1 MYAMAG
7 YAASIDAQ
15 RELDCFVREVGGAG
29 LKLRAYILV
38 MFSLLAGLG
47 VSVAVAA
54 LFGYIWWFITDD
66 SAGELLLIL
75 SSPLKNGGQTNRTGR
90 RSGAAALAACPP
102 KTLSCHKL
110 RQRNV
115 FGRQNSDPRFERE
128 RRFASARVQKLV

>member
-15 RELDCFVREVGGAG
+15 RELDCSVREVGGAG

-75 SSPLKNGGQTNRTGR
+75 TGIIIGFPAGLSLAGTMGEKIKRTI
-90 RSGAAALAACPP
+90 
-102 KTLSCHKL
+102 
-110 RQRNV
+110 
-115 FGRQNSDPRFERE
+115 
-128 RRFASARVQKLV
+128 FASEISEQSRQIKQEYEENFGIKVFLS

>member
-15 RELDCFVREVGGAG
+15 RELDCFVRDVGGAG

-54 LFGYIWWFITDD
+54 LFGYIWWFNTDD
-66 SAGELLLIL
+66 SVGELLLIL
-75 SSPLKNGGQTNRTGR
+75 TGIIIGFPAGLSLAGTMGEKIKRTI
-90 RSGAAALAACPP
+90 
-102 KTLSCHKL
+102 
-110 RQRNV
+110 
-115 FGRQNSDPRFERE
+115 
-128 RRFASARVQKLV
+128 FASEIAGNRGRLCKSMKRVSG